1 MVLDAF
7 RMLWCA
13 WDSVSQKTIA
23 GVLDMPVSSP
33 HPSRKNPPLTKF
45 LMATPRYPDSRRS
58 SVSTPTLTPS
68 STSMTTSQQEKKN
81 RFRLQSDLIESRSAN
96 PNEDNTEMPPVI
108 VNHAI
113 KACRDSRSFL
123 EAEPYSDFIQKSLD
137 SKKTAISY
145 YEKTGRNDRLFYPN
159 FKCEYVM

>member
-1 MVLDAF
+1 MGQCVSKDHSRCF
-7 RMLWCA
+7 RH
-13 WDSVSQKTIA
+13 A
-23 GVLDMPVSSP
+23 GFISASIQEESTTDEVPDGY
-33 HPSRKNPPLTKF
+33 
-45 LMATPRYPDSRRS
+45 TPYPDSRRS

-68 STSMTTSQQEKKN
+68 STSMTTSQQEKKK